1 MDTPANINRLIATSW
16 QILFSGVLWVMLL
29 KFVFQGFW
37 LSMLNILP
45 AVKYVCVETCN
56 LRGRILCC
64 LKPSSC
70 SQNRDCVSQLA
81 KCASLFLFLLFLNHF
96 DFHVFPGTLIY
107 AGKEKLRVGISG
119 EVRMP
124 NERSY
129 FAGVRWI
136 FVKVMKAFRVLC
148 PSHIP

>member
-1 MDTPANINRLIATSW
+1 MNRLIATCW

-29 KFVFQGFW
+29 KFCLSGF
-37 LSMLNILP
+37 LVVNAQHITSCE
-45 AVKYVCVETCN
+45 VCVCVEICI
-56 LRGRILCC
+56 LRGRVLCC

-70 SQNRDCVSQLA
+70 SQNRDCVSQHA

-107 AGKEKLRVGISG
+107 AGKEKLRVGIIG

-124 NERSY
+124 CERSY
-129 FAGVRWI
+129 LAGVKVDLRQ
-136 FVKVMKAFRVLC
+136 VMKAFRVLC
-148 PSHIP
+148 PSHTP